1 MIQYHQEISHQ
12 SDSLLFRQF
21 CLKEKHRKHTMKKLL
36 FTLLLVCISP
46 NSMAEWTKAAE
57 SDEKGGYTIYVDLA
71 SIRKA
76 NNIAK
81 MWVLF
86 DYKIEQKATG
96 VNFLSQKIR
105 REYNCEEKLM
115 RILAFSLFSR
125 HMEKGELIRSYSQ
138 PQKWLEV
145 QSDSMDETE
154 LKIVCDQ

>member
-1 MIQYHQEISHQ
+1 M
-12 SDSLLFRQF
+12 
-21 CLKEKHRKHTMKKLL
+21 EKIL
-36 FTLLLVCISP
+36 FTLLLVFISP

-57 SDEKGGYTIYVDLA
+57 SDEKSGYTVYVDFT

-105 REYNCEEKLM
+105 REYNCEEGLM
-115 RILAFSLFSR
+115 RMLAFSLFSR

-138 PQKWLEV
+138 PQKWIEV
-145 QSDSMDETE
+145 QPGSIDETE
-154 LKIVCDQ
+154 WKIACNQ

>member
-1 MIQYHQEISHQ
+1 
-12 SDSLLFRQF
+12 
-21 CLKEKHRKHTMKKLL
+21 MKKIL
-36 FTLLLVCISP
+36 FTLLLVFISP

-57 SDEKGGYTIYVDLA
+57 SDEKSGYTVYVDFT

-138 PQKWLEV
+138 PQKWLEI
-145 QSDSMDETE
+145 QPDSMDETE
-154 LKIVCDQ
+154 LKTACNQ

>member
-1 MIQYHQEISHQ
+1 
-12 SDSLLFRQF
+12 
-21 CLKEKHRKHTMKKLL
+21 
-36 FTLLLVCISP
+36 
-46 NSMAEWTKAAE
+46 MAEWTKAAE
-57 SDEKGGYTIYVDLA
+57 SDEKSGYTVYVDFT

-105 REYNCEEKLM
+105 LEYNCEEGLM
-115 RILAFSLFSR
+115 RMLAFSLFSR

-138 PQKWLEV
+138 PQKWIEV
-145 QSDSMDETE
+145 QPGSIDETE
-154 LKIVCDQ
+154 WKIACNQ